1 MLAVR
6 DLIKV
11 REEVVIEDVIVQLV
25 VVVELNREP
34 LKEVLQKV
42 HYYCLLR
49 QGLLDVLGH
58 ITADLIDLQ
67 ALLLILVVD

>member
-25 VVVELNREP
+25 VVVELNREL